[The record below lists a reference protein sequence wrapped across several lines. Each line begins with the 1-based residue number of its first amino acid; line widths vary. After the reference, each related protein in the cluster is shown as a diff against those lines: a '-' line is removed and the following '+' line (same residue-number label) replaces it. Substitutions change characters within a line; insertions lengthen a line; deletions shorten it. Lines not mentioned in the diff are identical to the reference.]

1 MITFLWT
8 CGIVFIVYCF
18 IVHYTAPWY
27 SLRCPLCRAEGVE
40 SEGRVVCQ
48 ECGQKWRLE

>member
-1 MITFLWT
+1 MTTFLWA
-8 CGIVFIVYCF
+8 CGLILVVCCA
-18 IVHYTAPWY
+18 VEHYRSPWY

-40 SEGRVVCQ
+40 SDGRVVCK